1 LLVGL
6 GRHPNEAALQLLS
19 ELRSDELLQNI
30 RIVGDDLD
38 NRSDIGGLI
47 NCAAIAGVDCY
58 YQAKHIDCNVFDSR
72 DVIVGSSGGIFAIP
86 VRQNATWAKMPNF
99 DLDKIKSR
107 DRNRNPATFIID
119 DANDKKSQNQKYP
132 ARIYLLEGFT
142 EHFYPEKR
150 IILTGSTQD
159 NPPSISLFDID
170 FTYPNIII
178 YVTNYQEYFILITS
192 LIMSHH

>member
-1 LLVGL
+1 M
-6 GRHPNEAALQLLS
+6 
-19 ELRSDELLQNI
+19 LQNI

-170 FTYPNIII
+170 VAGLTALP
-178 YVTNYQEYFILITS
+178 TNKRVWPGHRCLSVIPRLPWVYRILQPRRV
-192 LIMSHH
+192 